1 MIIRNVPCNAN
12 FNTGGRWSRRIVAL
26 FRACIPLAIQSITL
40 PLISRPTIYDQPI
53 KLRIRFDP
61 IHSRF
66 RFTLSK
72 LWLRL
77 WNHSSRGSL
86 IKTFTGIET
95 RFEKKTGILR
105 LHVRKNGR
113 ITCSPDR
120 LYGKSMKS
128 FHFSCFALVDVEVL
142 SNDAFCAVY
151 TFHFGRGDFPH
162 SSSSGDDIVRVIASN
177 ERIDRK
183 KKKERGKEVVLRY
196 YKTYLFY
203 TEYCEIR
210 HCVFDR
216 YIYISRIG
224 HVTAFS
230 EIFIAYNRE

>member
-1 MIIRNVPCNAN
+1 MESQFPRIINKNVY
-12 FNTGGRWSRRIVAL
+12 G
-26 FRACIPLAIQSITL
+26 IQ
-40 PLISRPTIYDQPI
+40 
-53 KLRIRFDP
+53 
-61 IHSRF
+61 
-66 RFTLSK
+66 
-72 LWLRL
+72 
-77 WNHSSRGSL
+77 
-86 IKTFTGIET
+86 T

-120 LYGKSMKS
+120 LHGKSMKS

-162 SSSSGDDIVRVIASN
+162 SSSSGDDIVRVIASK

-216 YIYISRIG
+216 YISRLDTSL
-224 HVTAFS
+224 HFQRLYY
-230 EIFIAYNRE
+230 AYNRE

>member
-1 MIIRNVPCNAN
+1 MIIRNVPCHAN

-77 WNHSSRGSL
+77 WKFPRIIN
-86 IKTFTGIET
+86 KNVYGIQT

-120 LYGKSMKS
+120 LHGKSMKS

-216 YIYISRIG
+216 YISRLDTSL
-224 HVTAFS
+224 HFQRLYY
-230 EIFIAYNRE
+230 AYNRE

>member
-1 MIIRNVPCNAN
+1 MIIRNVPCHAN

-77 WNHSSRGSL
+77 WKFPRIIN
-86 IKTFTGIET
+86 KNVYGIQT

-120 LYGKSMKS
+120 LHGKSMKS

-162 SSSSGDDIVRVIASN
+162 SSSSGDDIVRVIASK

-216 YIYISRIG
+216 YISRLDTSL
-224 HVTAFS
+224 HFQRLYY
-230 EIFIAYNRE
+230 AYNRE

>member
-1 MIIRNVPCNAN
+1 MIIRNVPCHAN

-77 WNHSSRGSL
+77 WKFPRIIN
-86 IKTFTGIET
+86 KNVYGIQT

-120 LYGKSMKS
+120 LHGKSMKS

-177 ERIDRK
+177 EWIDRK
-183 KKKERGKEVVLRY
+183 KKKREGKGGCITIL
-196 YKTYLFY
+196 
-203 TEYCEIR
+203 
-210 HCVFDR
+210 
-216 YIYISRIG
+216 
-224 HVTAFS
+224 
-230 EIFIAYNRE
+230 

>member
-1 MIIRNVPCNAN
+1 MIIRNVPCHAN

-77 WNHSSRGSL
+77 WKFPRIIN
-86 IKTFTGIET
+86 KNVYGIQT

-120 LYGKSMKS
+120 LHGKSMKS

-162 SSSSGDDIVRVIASN
+162 SSSSGDDIVRVIASK

-183 KKKERGKEVVLRY
+183 KKKERGWDVWTLKKKRKKERD
-196 YKTYLFY
+196 T
-203 TEYCEIR
+203 
-210 HCVFDR
+210 
-216 YIYISRIG
+216 S
-224 HVTAFS
+224 
-230 EIFIAYNRE
+230 IF

>member
-1 MIIRNVPCNAN
+1 MHTTCDSIDH
-12 FNTGGRWSRRIVAL
+12 
-26 FRACIPLAIQSITL
+26 LA
-40 PLISRPTIYDQPI
+40 SRPTIYDQPI

-77 WNHSSRGSL
+77 WKFPRIIN
-86 IKTFTGIET
+86 KNVYGIQT

-120 LYGKSMKS
+120 LHGKSMKS

-216 YIYISRIG
+216 YISRLDTSL
-224 HVTAFS
+224 HFQRLYY
-230 EIFIAYNRE
+230 AYNRE

>member
-1 MIIRNVPCNAN
+1 MIIRNVPCHAN

-77 WNHSSRGSL
+77 WKFPRIIN
-86 IKTFTGIET
+86 KNVYGIQT

-162 SSSSGDDIVRVIASN
+162 SSSSGDDIVRVIASK

-216 YIYISRIG
+216 YISRLDTSL
-224 HVTAFS
+224 HFQRLYY
-230 EIFIAYNRE
+230 AYNRE